1 MSILKILVFEYI
13 TGGGFN
19 KHELPDSLANE
30 GSLMLNALLDNLRSH
45 VGIEITVMLDWRLH
59 AIARD
64 GVYAE
69 NLPGAVAA
77 PVNMKSINTVIINA
91 EHDISEEFARLI
103 LQSDAVWPVAPEFD
117 GILQALCQSV
127 ESLGKIL
134 LTSPASAVAIAGNKF
149 KTFELLSQHQIATV
163 PTRMLEGDYS
173 PGEWMVKPVD
183 GVGCADSYVIG
194 NRQDFEQISMRK
206 GNDCMNAG
214 AIAEYVIQPHLQ
226 GKKTSLSCLFKQGS
240 GWLVCANLQRFEF
253 INQQYHLTEIVVN
266 HHADS
271 GAYQQLVDQIAHAFP
286 ELWGYV
292 GIDLI
297 ETAEQMLVLE
307 INPRLTT
314 SFVGIHAAL
323 GINPAEAVL
332 QLVNGKPVLDPSK
345 NLSITIKVKQ
355 ETNAS

>member
-1 MSILKILVFEYI
+1 
-13 TGGGFN
+13 
-19 KHELPDSLANE
+19 
-30 GSLMLNALLDNLRSH
+30 MLNALLDNLRSH

-77 PVNMKSINTVIINA
+77 PVNMTGINTVTINA
-91 EHDISEEFARLI
+91 EHDVSEEFARLI
-103 LQSDAVWPVAPEFD
+103 LQSDVVWPVAPEFD

-206 GNDCMNAG
+206 GRICHSATSTRQKDQSVVSVQTRQRLAG
-214 AIAEYVIQPHLQ
+214 M
-226 GKKTSLSCLFKQGS
+226 
-240 GWLVCANLQRFEF
+240 R
-253 INQQYHLTEIVVN
+253 
-266 HHADS
+266 
-271 GAYQQLVDQIAHAFP
+271 
-286 ELWGYV
+286 
-292 GIDLI
+292 
-297 ETAEQMLVLE
+297 
-307 INPRLTT
+307 
-314 SFVGIHAAL
+314 
-323 GINPAEAVL
+323 
-332 QLVNGKPVLDPSK
+332 
-345 NLSITIKVKQ
+345 
-355 ETNAS
+355 